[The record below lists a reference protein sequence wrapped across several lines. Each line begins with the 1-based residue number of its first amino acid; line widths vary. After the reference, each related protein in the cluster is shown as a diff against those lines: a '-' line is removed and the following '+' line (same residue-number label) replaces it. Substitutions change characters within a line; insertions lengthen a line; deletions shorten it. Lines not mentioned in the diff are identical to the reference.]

1 MQTCCGP
8 ATITEEEGLV
18 LRVTREDDGLISR
31 ARQGDESAWA
41 ELYAAHAGRLVVWL
55 RTMPSGDAALTAED
69 MAADAWLTAA
79 QSLSKFTGTG
89 DDFAGWLFS
98 IARNVGNNR
107 RRTHARRATS
117 PHSTTV
123 SDGVDWGSTDDESS
137 SVDGQDTTRRLLAHL
152 SRREAEVIA
161 CIDVVGLDAT
171 ATSQALGM
179 SVTAVRVAR
188 HRGLKR
194 LRAVLTESGADDGF
208 AARPLTRPMGS
219 L

>member
-1 MQTCCGP
+1 M
-8 ATITEEEGLV
+8 A
-18 LRVTREDDGLISR
+18 VTRDDDELISR
-31 ARQGDESAWA
+31 ARAGDESAWS

-55 RTMPSGDAALTAED
+55 RTMPNGDAASTPED

-79 QSLSKFTGTG
+79 DSLAKFTGTG

-98 IARNVGNNR
+98 IARNVANNR
-107 RRTHARRATS
+107 RRTHDRRATS

-123 SDGVDWGSTDDESS
+123 PDGVDWGSTDDESS
-137 SVDGQDTTRRLLAHL
+137 GVNGQDTARRLLAHL

-161 CIDVVGLDAT
+161 CIDVVGLDAA

-194 LRAVLTESGADDGF
+194 LRAILADSGADDGF
-208 AARPLTRPMGS
+208 EARTPGS
-219 L
+219 AGRARSEYLA

>member
-1 MQTCCGP
+1 MK
-8 ATITEEEGLV
+8 
-18 LRVTREDDGLISR
+18 VTRDDDELISR
-31 ARQGDESAWA
+31 ARRGDESAWA

-55 RTMPSGDAALTAED
+55 RTMPSGDAACTPED

-79 QSLSKFTGTG
+79 NSLAKFTGTQ

-98 IARNVGNNR
+98 IARNVANNR
-107 RRTHARRATS
+107 RRTNARRATS

-123 SDGVDWGSTDDESS
+123 SDGVDWGSTDDDSS
-137 SVDGQDTTRRLLAHL
+137 SVNGLDTARRLLAHL

-171 ATSQALGM
+171 ATSQALGI

-194 LRAVLTESGADDGF
+194 LRTVLAESGADYGLVV
-208 AARPLTRPMGS
+208 RPLAPPDGLTLKTEPNPDGCNERM
-219 L
+219 

>member
-1 MQTCCGP
+1 MK
-8 ATITEEEGLV
+8 
-18 LRVTREDDGLISR
+18 VTRDDDELISR

-55 RTMPSGDAALTAED
+55 RTMPSGDAACPPED

-79 QSLSKFTGTG
+79 HSLVKFTGTG

-98 IARNVGNNR
+98 IARNVANNR
-107 RRTHARRATS
+107 RRTNARRATS

-123 SDGVDWGSTDDESS
+123 PDGVDWGSTDDQFS
-137 SVDGQDTTRRLLAHL
+137 SVNGQDTTRSLLAHL

-194 LRAVLTESGADDGF
+194 LRAVLGESGADYDS
-208 AARPLTRPMGS
+208 AARRLSLSDGLTS
-219 L
+219 KK

>member
-1 MQTCCGP
+1 MK
-8 ATITEEEGLV
+8 
-18 LRVTREDDGLISR
+18 VTREDDELIGR
-31 ARQGDESAWA
+31 ARQGDDSAWS

-55 RTMPSGDAALTAED
+55 RSMPSGDAACTPED

-79 QSLSKFTGTG
+79 SSLAKFTGTG

-98 IARNVGNNR
+98 IARNVANNR

-123 SDGVDWGSTDDESS
+123 SDGVDWGSTNDDSS
-137 SVDGQDTTRRLLAHL
+137 HANGQDTTRRLLAHL

-194 LRAVLTESGADDGF
+194 LRAVLAESGVDYGL
-208 AARPLTRPMGS
+208 AARPLPPPDGLT
-219 L
+219 LKN